1 MKAGG
6 RGGGR
11 GRGRGRSRSS
21 VRDSGLSSASSACP
35 SQPEVGGRS
44 CDQGVN
50 QSHVPLQTDEFS
62 KIEEDIDLG
71 GDSFGVAESDREQPD
86 ILPMDEEKVKQLEA
100 EIESLQ
106 VDSIML

>member
-1 MKAGG
+1 MTNM
-6 RGGGR
+6 
-11 GRGRGRSRSS
+11 STNHMS
-21 VRDSGLSSASSACP
+21 P
-35 SQPEVGGRS
+35 FM
-44 CDQGVN
+44 
-50 QSHVPLQTDEFS
+50 QTDEFS

-106 VDSIML
+106 VEDSCMLGGSG